1 MSSPLPPRDLRDI
14 PQMHQRSMHH
24 DYHGR
29 GIYLVTLCTEGRR
42 PLLGK
47 LVGGSLEEAAVE
59 PSALGNEVLRCW
71 NQIPD
76 IQRHLAEQ
84 KAAKTG
90 APCNRDIR
98 LLDCQLMPDHF
109 HGIIFIRQD
118 MDIALGDVI
127 RGFMVGCTKAFNGK
141 MNAIPQLEKEAA
153 SELAASLAAPKVA
166 SLAASKVASKAASPQ
181 ICGAPNRSNLGG
193 QGEGSAQ
200 GDIQAGPGSPQG
212 NLEGRGESGLQGDIQ
227 AGPGSPQGNLEG
239 RGEGSAQ
246 GDIQAGP
253 GSPQGGIQAG
263 SASAQGDIQARPGS
277 AQGGILVDDGLS
289 VGCSAYSRDLGQR
302 GSAPLRPLW
311 EKGFHDRLLQHEGQ
325 LQNMID
331 YVRDNPRRLMLR
343 RQHSSLFVVQH
354 QVRYGRWSFSS
365 VGQLRLLDAPLVAVH
380 VRRYFTLD
388 QRRDYMNGC
397 ILAARRGAVLVS
409 PFISEHEKRVRDE
422 AFREGLCCIQLCN
435 EAFSDYYKPAGELI
449 TPCADGRLLLLTLVT
464 GAPQERRITRDECTS
479 LNAVAESMARQSNEY
494 P

>member
-14 PQMHQRSMHH
+14 PQMHQRSIHH

-153 SELAASLAAPKVA
+153 SELAASKAAP
-166 SLAASKVASKAASPQ
+166 LAASPQ
-181 ICGAPNRSNLGG
+181 ICGAPNRSNL
-193 QGEGSAQ
+193 
-200 GDIQAGPGSPQG
+200 
-212 NLEGRGESGLQGDIQ
+212 EGRGESGPQGNTQ
-227 AGPGSPQGNLEG
+227 AGSASPQGNLG
-239 RGEGSAQ
+239 GQGES
-246 GDIQAGP
+246 
-253 GSPQGGIQAG
+253 SL
-263 SASAQGDIQARPGS
+263 
-277 AQGGILVDDGLS
+277 QGGILVDDGLS
-289 VGCSAYSRDLGQR
+289 VGCSAYSRDLGQH

-354 QVRYGRWSFSS
+354 QVRYGRWNFSS

-380 VRRYFTLD
+380 VRRYFTID

-464 GAPQERRITRDECTS
+464 GTPQERRITRDECTS

>member
-153 SELAASLAAPKVA
+153 SELAASLAA
-166 SLAASKVASKAASPQ
+166 SPQ

-193 QGEGSAQ
+193 QGEGSPQGNLRGRGESGPQ
-200 GDIQAGPGSPQG
+200 GDIQAGPAS
-212 NLEGRGESGLQGDIQ
+212 LQGDIQ
-227 AGPGSPQGNLEG
+227 AGPGSL
-239 RGEGSAQ
+239 
-246 GDIQAGP
+246 
-253 GSPQGGIQAG
+253 
-263 SASAQGDIQARPGS
+263 
-277 AQGGILVDDGLS
+277 QGGILVDDGLS

-354 QVRYGRWSFSS
+354 RVRYGRWSFSS

-435 EAFSDYYKPAGELI
+435 EPFSDYYKPAGELI

>member
-1 MSSPLPPRDLRDI
+1 MSSPLPSRDLRDI
-14 PQMHQRSMHH
+14 PQMHQRSIHH

-153 SELAASLAAPKVA
+153 SELAASLAAPK
-166 SLAASKVASKAASPQ
+166 AASPQ

-200 GDIQAGPGSPQG
+200 GG
-212 NLEGRGESGLQGDIQ
+212 
-227 AGPGSPQGNLEG
+227 
-239 RGEGSAQ
+239 
-246 GDIQAGP
+246 
-253 GSPQGGIQAG
+253 
-263 SASAQGDIQARPGS
+263 IQARPGS
-277 AQGGILVDDGLS
+277 AQGDILVDDGLS

-449 TPCADGRLLLLTLVT
+449 TPCADGQLLLLTLVT

>member
-14 PQMHQRSMHH
+14 PQMHQRSIHH

-47 LVGGSLEEAAVE
+47 LVGGSLEEAAIV

-153 SELAASLAAPKVA
+153 SELAASK
-166 SLAASKVASKAASPQ
+166 AASPAASPQ
-181 ICGAPNRSNLGG
+181 ICGAPNRSNLVGR
-193 QGEGSAQ
+193 GES
-200 GDIQAGPGSPQG
+200 SPQG
-212 NLEGRGESGLQGDIQ
+212 NFG
-227 AGPGSPQGNLEG
+227 G

-246 GDIQAGP
+246 GNIQAGPGGLQGGIQAGP
-253 GSPQGGIQAG
+253 GSPQGGIQ
-263 SASAQGDIQARPGS
+263 
-277 AQGGILVDDGLS
+277 VDDGLS

-449 TPCADGRLLLLTLVT
+449 TPCADGQLLLLTFVT

>member
-14 PQMHQRSMHH
+14 PQMHQRSIHH

-127 RGFMVGCTKAFNGK
+127 RGFMVGCTKAYNGK
-141 MNAIPQLEKEAA
+141 MIAIPQLTREPAA
-153 SELAASLAAPKVA
+153 SKAASLAAPKAASLAAPEAASLAAPEAA

-193 QGEGSAQ
+193 RGEGSPQGDIQAGSGSAQ
-200 GDIQAGPGSPQG
+200 GGIQAGPGSP
-212 NLEGRGESGLQGDIQ
+212 
-227 AGPGSPQGNLEG
+227 
-239 RGEGSAQ
+239 
-246 GDIQAGP
+246 
-253 GSPQGGIQAG
+253 
-263 SASAQGDIQARPGS
+263 
-277 AQGGILVDDGLS
+277 QGGILVDDGLS

-354 QVRYGRWSFSS
+354 RVRYGRWSFSS

-409 PFISEHEKRVRDE
+409 PFISEHERRVRDE

-435 EAFSDYYKPAGELI
+435 EPFSDYYKPAGELI
-449 TPCADGRLLLLTLVT
+449 TPCADGQLLLLTLVT
-464 GAPQERRITRDECTS
+464 DAPQERRITRDECTS

>member
-118 MDIALGDVI
+118 MDIALGDVL

-181 ICGAPNRSNLGG
+181 ICGAPTRSNLGG

-200 GDIQAGPGSPQG
+200 GDIQA
-212 NLEGRGESGLQGDIQ
+212 
-227 AGPGSPQGNLEG
+227 
-239 RGEGSAQ
+239 
-246 GDIQAGP
+246 
-253 GSPQGGIQAG
+253 
-263 SASAQGDIQARPGS
+263 RPGR
-277 AQGGILVDDGLS
+277 AQGGSLVDDGLS

>member
-14 PQMHQRSMHH
+14 PQMHQRSIHH

-153 SELAASLAAPKVA
+153 SELAASLAAPK
-166 SLAASKVASKAASPQ
+166 AASPQ

-200 GDIQAGPGSPQG
+200 GG
-212 NLEGRGESGLQGDIQ
+212 
-227 AGPGSPQGNLEG
+227 
-239 RGEGSAQ
+239 
-246 GDIQAGP
+246 
-253 GSPQGGIQAG
+253 
-263 SASAQGDIQARPGS
+263 IQARPGS
-277 AQGGILVDDGLS
+277 AQGDILVDDGLS
-289 VGCSAYSRDLGQR
+289 VGCSAYSRDLGQC

-388 QRRDYMNGC
+388 QRRDYMNSC

>member
-14 PQMHQRSMHH
+14 PQMHQRSIHH

-153 SELAASLAAPKVA
+153 SELAASLAAPK
-166 SLAASKVASKAASPQ
+166 AASPAASPQ
-181 ICGAPNRSNLGG
+181 ICGAPNRSNLEGRGESGPQGDLGG
-193 QGEGSAQ
+193 RGESSPQGNLEGRGESSAQGGIQAGPGSAQ
-200 GDIQAGPGSPQG
+200 GDIQAGPGS
-212 NLEGRGESGLQGDIQ
+212 
-227 AGPGSPQGNLEG
+227 
-239 RGEGSAQ
+239 AQ
-246 GDIQAGP
+246 GVIQ
-253 GSPQGGIQAG
+253 
-263 SASAQGDIQARPGS
+263 
-277 AQGGILVDDGLS
+277 VDDGLS
-289 VGCSAYSRDLGQR
+289 VGCSAYSRNLGQR

-388 QRRDYMNGC
+388 QRRDYMNSC

-449 TPCADGRLLLLTLVT
+449 TPCADGQLLLLTLVT

>member
-193 QGEGSAQ
+193 Q
-200 GDIQAGPGSPQG
+200 
-212 NLEGRGESGLQGDIQ
+212 
-227 AGPGSPQGNLEG
+227 
-239 RGEGSAQ
+239 GEGSAQ

>member
-1 MSSPLPPRDLRDI
+1 MSSSLPPRDLRDI

-166 SLAASKVASKAASPQ
+166 SKAASPQ

-193 QGEGSAQ
+193 QEEGSA
-200 GDIQAGPGSPQG
+200 QG
-212 NLEGRGESGLQGDIQ
+212 NLEGRGESG
-227 AGPGSPQGNLEG
+227 PQGNT
-239 RGEGSAQ
+239 
-246 GDIQAGP
+246 
-253 GSPQGGIQAG
+253 QAG
-263 SASAQGDIQARPGS
+263 SASAQGNLGGQGEGSPQGDIQAGPGS

-380 VRRYFTLD
+380 VRRYFTID
-388 QRRDYMNGC
+388 QRRDYMNSC

-449 TPCADGRLLLLTLVT
+449 TPCADGQLLLLTLVT

>member
-166 SLAASKVASKAASPQ
+166 SPAASKVASKAASPQ

-193 QGEGSAQ
+193 QGEASAQ

-212 NLEGRGESGLQGDIQ
+212 NLEGRGEGSLQGGIQ
-227 AGPGSPQGNLEG
+227 AGPGSP
-239 RGEGSAQ
+239 
-246 GDIQAGP
+246 
-253 GSPQGGIQAG
+253 
-263 SASAQGDIQARPGS
+263 
-277 AQGGILVDDGLS
+277 QGGILVDDGLS

-380 VRRYFTLD
+380 VRRYFTID

-449 TPCADGRLLLLTLVT
+449 TPCADGQLLLLTLVT